1 MKGAIVIDKEM
12 CRRTVREL
20 CRVGLLHRYRISMAV
35 SHLHLYRGQPE
46 LLEYLLAHGECS
58 QVELSEALGVSPS
71 ALDVPRIKSH
81 EVLNQLLFALEDE
94 YGLTITITEI
104 NKRSICNGK

>member
-46 LLEYLLAHGECS
+46 LMEYLIAHGDCS
-58 QVELSEALGVSPS
+58 QVELSEALGVSPASVATPSHRKS
-71 ALDVPRIKSH
+71 AERISSSP
-81 EVLNQLLFALEDE
+81 AA
-94 YGLTITITEI
+94 
-104 NKRSICNGK
+104 